1 MDSSGHT
8 DISDVRASA
17 SGSNDVFDDDLG
29 LPAKPD
35 ALGKNF
41 AHLSRDEGR
50 DLNLESFVV
59 LSKIAE
65 GAFGKVV
72 LARKKRTA
80 VFRCGSRN
88 RSTPARRHATLVWR
102 LTAPA
107 LAGSTSPPRPPSR

>member
-1 MDSSGHT
+1 MDSSGHSEA
-8 DISDVRASA
+8 ISDVRASA

-72 LARKKRTA
+72 LARKKRTDSLHAIKA
-80 VFRCGSRN
+80 VRKG
-88 RSTPARRHATLVWR
+88 
-102 LTAPA
+102 
-107 LAGSTSPPRPPSR
+107 